1 MMLKRSA
8 PAHAWRFFTA
18 GGFDQVKLESAAD
31 LRALSSL
38 DQTLWVALACPT
50 NGIEI
55 DPRTLALIDTDKDGR
70 VRARELIAAVD
81 FACAN
86 LKDPDAL
93 FEGNPVLRLD
103 AINDETPEGK
113 TLLSAA
119 RRFLAN
125 IGKPE
130 ATTLAVEDLADP
142 ARLFAGSAFNGD
154 GVITELSAGAD
165 EKARADIGAVIACMG
180 GVPDR
185 SGTTGV
191 NQEKVD
197 AFFAE
202 AESFVGWHDK
212 ARADAAA
219 VLPLGADATAAAFAA
234 FVSIRHK
241 VDDYFARCRLVAFD
255 PRAAAALNRREEEYL
270 ELAAQDLSVTADE
283 VAGFPLAQV
292 GADRPLPLAGPV
304 NPAHA
309 GALAALRDAAVAPL
323 LGARPQLTEAD
334 WSAVVSKLAPH
345 ATWVAAKAGAAVE
358 SLGEAR
364 ARELL
369 SSGAKARLNDL
380 LAQDRA
386 LEAEAA
392 SIENMER
399 LVRYN
404 RDLALLCTN
413 FVNFKD
419 FYSGG
424 EPAVFQCGTLYLDQ
438 RACRLCLH
446 VEDAA
451 KHATMAGLAGA
462 YLAYLDC
469 VRKSSDQKMTIVA
482 VFTAGDRDN
491 LMIGRNGVFYDRQGN
506 DWDATITKII
516 DNPISIRQ
524 AFWSPYKKFVRMIEE
539 QVAKR
544 AAEHD
549 AESSKM
555 LAETATTSVNV
566 DRAKAPQAKKV
577 DVGTVAALGVAVGAI
592 GTFFTALIG
601 YGSGVLRLGPLAVA
615 GAIVG
620 IMALISLPSVVL
632 AWLKLRARNL
642 GPILDA
648 NGWAVNSK
656 AKLNIPFGATLTS
669 VAKLPPGSKRDNRD
683 PYAEKAFPW
692 KRILLVAVI
701 LTAGYRWYRGYFD
714 RYLPESFRASSVFG
728 PPPGDTPGK
737 R

>member
-1 MMLKRSA
+1 MLKRSV
-8 PAHAWRFFTA
+8 PAHTWRFFTA
-18 GGFDQVKLESAAD
+18 GGFDQVKLENAGD
-31 LRALSSL
+31 LRALATL
-38 DQTLWVALACPT
+38 DQKLWVALACPT
-50 NGIEI
+50 SGLEI
-55 DPRTLALIDTDKDGR
+55 DPRTLELIDTDKDGR
-70 VRARELIAAVD
+70 VRAKELIAAVD

-86 LKDPDAL
+86 LRDPDAL
-93 FEGNPVLRLD
+93 FAGAAELPLY
-103 AINDETPEGK
+103 AINDATPEGK

-125 IGKPE
+125 IGKPD
-130 ATTLAVEDLADP
+130 ATTLAAEDLADP
-142 ARLFAGSAFNGD
+142 TRLFAGSAFNGD
-154 GVITELSAGAD
+154 GVITELSCGSD
-165 EKARADIGAVIACMG
+165 DKARADIATVIACVG
-180 GVPDR
+180 DVPDR

-197 AFFAE
+197 AFFVEADALVAWHDRARAE
-202 AESFVGWHDK
+202 A
-212 ARADAAA
+212 AT
-219 VLPLGADATAAAFAA
+219 VLPLGADGTAAAFAA
-234 FVSIRHK
+234 FTAIKHK

-255 PRAAAALNRREEEYL
+255 PRAAGALNRREEEYL
-270 ELAAQDLSVTADE
+270 ALAAQDLTISSEE

-309 GALAALRDAAVAPL
+309 GALATLRDAAAAPL
-323 LGARPQLTEAD
+323 LGTRAQLGEAD
-334 WSAVVSKLAPH
+334 WAAIVAKLAPY
-345 ATWVAAKAGAAVE
+345 AAWLETKTGAAVE

-364 ARELL
+364 VRELL
-369 SSGAKARLNDL
+369 ASGAKARLDDL
-380 LAQDRA
+380 LGQDRA

-392 SIENMER
+392 SIENIER

-413 FVNFKD
+413 FVNFKH

-424 EPAVFQCGTLYLDQ
+424 EPSIFQCGTLYLDQ
-438 RACRLCLH
+438 RACRLCLR
-446 VEDAA
+446 VDDAA
-451 KHATMAGLAGA
+451 KHAAMAGLAGA

-469 VRKSSDQKMTIVA
+469 TRKSTNQKMTIVA
-482 VFTAGDRDN
+482 VFTAGDRDT

-524 AFWSPYKKFVRMIEE
+524 AFWSPYKKFVRLIEE

-549 AESSKM
+549 AESNKM

-566 DRAKAPQAKKV
+566 DRAKAPEAKKV

-592 GTFFTALIG
+592 GTFFTAFIG
-601 YGSGVLRLGPLAVA
+601 YGSGVLKLGPLAVA
-615 GAIVG
+615 AAILG

-648 NGWAVNSK
+648 NDWAVNAK
-656 AKLNIPFGATLTS
+656 AKMNIPFGATLTS
-669 VAKLPPGSKRDNRD
+669 VAKLPPGAKRDNRD
-683 PYAEKAFPW
+683 PYAENGFPW
-692 KRILLVAVI
+692 KRILIVAVI
-701 LTAGYRWYRGYFD
+701 LISGYKWYRGALD
-714 RYLPESFRASSVFG
+714 HYLPVSFRASTVFG
-728 PPPGDTPGK
+728 WSSGEGPVK
-737 R
+737 K